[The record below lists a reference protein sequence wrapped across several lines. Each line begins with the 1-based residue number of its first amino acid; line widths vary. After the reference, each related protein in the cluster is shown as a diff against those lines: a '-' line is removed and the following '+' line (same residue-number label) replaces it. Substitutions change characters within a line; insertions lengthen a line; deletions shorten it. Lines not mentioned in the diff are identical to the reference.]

1 MLKKISIR
9 KLLMAFAALFA
20 MGLIYLLPDRD
31 YKLYPDEELEYT
43 SSDNKVSAFLMDK
56 DMYVSLTEVSVSEN
70 STLKKAQEL
79 IKVLTIGKGDSK
91 LPNGFSAIIP
101 PDTEVLS
108 MDIDRDVLKV
118 DFSKELLDVE
128 ESLEEK
134 MIESIVYTL
143 TSIDGVDKIIIYVE
157 GDILTKLP
165 KTKINLPSTLDKSF
179 GINKEFNLTSTKD
192 ITDVTVYFINQIND
206 NYYYVPVT
214 KYLNDSRD
222 KISIIVEELSIGF
235 NPSSNLMSFMSDDAK
250 LVSSVLDENTFK
262 LELEKNSSLDDVR
275 DYIDKTL
282 SLSICANYEVENV
295 KINEEDRK
303 CQ

>member
-1 MLKKISIR
+1 MLKKMSIR
-9 KLLMAFAALFA
+9 KLLLSFAALFA
-20 MGLIYLLPDRD
+20 MGLIYFLPDKD
-31 YKLYPDEELEYT
+31 YKLYPEEELEYT
-43 SSDNKVSAFLMDK
+43 SSDNKISAFLMDK
-56 DMYVSLTEVSVSEN
+56 DMYVSLTKVSISSDN
-70 STLKKAQEL
+70 TLKKVQEL

-108 MDIDRDVLKV
+108 MDIDRGVLKI

-179 GINKEFNLTSTKD
+179 GINKEFNLTNTKD
-192 ITDVTVYFINQIND
+192 ITDVTVYYINQIND

-222 KISIIVEELSIGF
+222 KISIIVEELSTGF
-235 NPSSNLMSFMSDDAK
+235 NPSSNLMSFMNDDAK
-250 LVSSVLDENTFK
+250 LVSSVLDEKTFK
-262 LELEKNSSLDDVR
+262 LELKKNSSLDDVR
-275 DYIDKTL
+275 DYVNKSL
-282 SLSICANYEVENV
+282 YLSICSSYDVEDV
-295 KINEEDRK
+295 KINEEYSK